1 MTRTMAP
8 LVPRTPL
15 AILLLLVSS
24 TTAQL
29 LVYGSGALPTCAQSC
44 SLLQQAQAACVPP
57 ATPASNQATYQNCF
71 CQSAYLRTFYT
82 TPNGVCDAFCGQAD
96 LVQIQTWY
104 TTLCAS
110 PVTVTATTTTAGPS
124 STTVVGENPTTAGP
138 STTGSSGV
146 GSTISSGSGVQ
157 SGSWWSNHYKWV
169 IMLIV
174 LFIAFL
180 ALAMLGIFLKRRHAR
195 RRDMPTSTFNATVT
209 EKSVPESN
217 GEMYPREMTS
227 TPVPYTQGYGD
238 RGAASGKGKAKEG
251 SATNVADP
259 GGQDLES
266 GPRKLRK

>member
-1 MTRTMAP
+1 M
-8 LVPRTPL
+8 VHDF
-15 AILLLLVSS
+15 VCESG
-24 TTAQL
+24 
-29 LVYGSGALPTCAQSC
+29 YGHGHDHYGGPEFDDGGGSFRIHL
-44 SLLQQAQAACVPP
+44 
-57 ATPASNQATYQNCF
+57 ATP
-71 CQSAYLRTFYT
+71 
-82 TPNGVCDAFCGQAD
+82 VD
-96 LVQIQTWY
+96 LDRFR
-104 TTLCAS
+104 
-110 PVTVTATTTTAGPS
+110 
-124 STTVVGENPTTAGP
+124 
-138 STTGSSGV
+138 
-146 GSTISSGSGVQ
+146 
-157 SGSWWSNHYKWV
+157 WSNHYKWV